1 MGSWI
6 TYLITAAI
14 LVVAELV
21 YFKIADRC
29 NIIDKPNERS
39 SHSSVVLR
47 GGGVI
52 FAFSMIVWTVIMA
65 IQGNDIT
72 RLAIP
77 LQASADF
84 QSQLLGQCA
93 FAIGQHSVGGAVLC
107 HGADVK
113 IVQSPD
119 LMTGFQRCWLLQLG
133 VVTLMFVGVTFDI
146 TLWMY

>member
-1 MGSWI
+1 MSR
-6 TYLITAAI
+6 
-14 LVVAELV
+14 
-21 YFKIADRC
+21 D
-29 NIIDKPNERS
+29 D
-39 SHSSVVLR
+39 VLQR
-47 GGGVI
+47 
-52 FAFSMIVWTVIMA
+52 
-65 IQGNDIT
+65 NDIT

-107 HGADVK
+107 HGADLK
-113 IVQSPD
+113 IVQSPE

>member
-1 MGSWI
+1 MSR
-6 TYLITAAI
+6 
-14 LVVAELV
+14 
-21 YFKIADRC
+21 D
-29 NIIDKPNERS
+29 D
-39 SHSSVVLR
+39 VL
-47 GGGVI
+47 
-52 FAFSMIVWTVIMA
+52 
-65 IQGNDIT
+65 QGNDIT

-119 LMTGFQRCWLLQLG
+119 SKVLVAAIRCG
-133 VVTLMFVGVTFDI
+133 DAYVRGCNV
-146 TLWMY
+146 